1 MRQYRFRTKTFVW
14 ALILSMILLIL
25 PGCGE
30 TPPVVVDETPPPSQS
45 TAPEETSDPPEATQP
60 AKTTPKPGPPRDLNG
75 NRGWR
80 VFQLVN
86 AQVIP
91 LLKGVSSSSCFLWLS
106 VTYEA

>member
-45 TAPEETSDPPEATQP
+45 TAPEETSVRP
-60 AKTTPKPGPPRDLNG
+60 A
-75 NRGWR
+75 
-80 VFQLVN
+80 
-86 AQVIP
+86 
-91 LLKGVSSSSCFLWLS
+91 
-106 VTYEA
+106 

>member
-60 AKTTPKPGPPRDLNG
+60 AKTTPKPGPHL
-75 NRGWR
+75 RGSYR
-80 VFQLVN
+80 K
-86 AQVIP
+86 P
-91 LLKGVSSSSCFLWLS
+91 EGGGCS
-106 VTYEA
+106 VGQ